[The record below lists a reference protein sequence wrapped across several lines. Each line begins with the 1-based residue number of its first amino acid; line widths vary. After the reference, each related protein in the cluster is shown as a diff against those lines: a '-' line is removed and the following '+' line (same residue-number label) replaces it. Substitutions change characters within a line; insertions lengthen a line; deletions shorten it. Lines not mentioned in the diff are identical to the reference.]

1 MPKMDLTTQT
11 LPAFLA
17 RIETIGDDSQRQWGT
32 MTPAQMFAHLDLSVK
47 AGIGEIEV
55 TDRSTL
61 AFRVLRP
68 LLFSGLIP
76 MPKGKAKTAP
86 EYLATSTGTTE
97 EEKAKLAAT
106 LQRFVAACDADPNFT
121 RLHPLFGVMP
131 AAAWQRG
138 NGLHI
143 EHHLK
148 QFGA

>member
-1 MPKMDLTTQT
+1 MPKVDLNAQT

-17 RIETIGDDSQRQWGT
+17 RIETITDDSQRQWGT
-32 MTPAQMFAHLDLSVK
+32 MSPAQMFAHLDLSVK
-47 AGIGEIEV
+47 AGIGEVEV
-55 TDRSTL
+55 TDRSTA

-76 MPKGKAKTAP
+76 MPKGKAQTAP
-86 EYLATSTGTTE
+86 EYLSSAVGTTE
-97 EEKAKLAAT
+97 EEKAKFVDT
-106 LQRFVAACDADPNFT
+106 LKRFVAACEAEPNFT

-131 AAAWQRG
+131 ASAWQRG